1 MLEKNFEIDMLE
13 VNLYVDHDA
22 EKLSDG
28 TYIYS
33 KNYLKNLNELKN
45 ISDNDVVLKNKPK
58 WLSSED
64 GKNIKITSLSSS
76 CINVSGNIYKWLKN
90 ENILGE
96 RDLIKLVYEF
106 VQGRIQT

>member
-1 MLEKNFEIDMLE
+1 MLEKNFEIDRLE

-33 KNYLKNLNELKN
+33 KKYLKNLNELKN

-58 WLSSED
+58 LLSSEGGD
-64 GKNIKITSLSSS
+64 V
-76 CINVSGNIYKWLKN
+76 C
-90 ENILGE
+90 
-96 RDLIKLVYEF
+96 
-106 VQGRIQT
+106 